1 MTKNCLF
8 HTVSGGCASTF
19 KPEHIIQKG
28 LGGSLKSSELICSTC
43 NKSFGDNLDHVLT
56 KFFRDILGVL
66 SPLLSGDLKDKK
78 QHTKS
83 LNSSTPLTI
92 EPGGHVKVRGISK
105 TTNENGVLTEIRGP
119 LGASKS
125 KFEEIAGRRADSF
138 EDSFEKDDYLHV
150 FSINELLIRAILLDL
165 IEILRYATIHLG
177 IPDIANHKFLEE
189 TKRWIRNGTNSSDFP
204 PRRVPF
210 APISDMLDISFGAC
224 MFSHRLAVIYD
235 QKQAKIIFSAQFV
248 NTMPFVV
255 ILHDAR
261 IGNSSLSIL
270 YQKVLIDD
278 AKLQDTLHTTRKPV
292 IDYKD
297 LEWARFI
304 GTPDGQNFA
313 LCKFWQEYVRQYRKA
328 LYELDMRSDDTLCK
342 EVEKYKI
349 KHTTKTRPEAVTN
362 IILDLMEDRYLHSP
376 QLEEIKTATY
386 DITQSKM
393 NVNNWD
399 DENIIKD
406 IMSVYRICLK
416 AIASNNSF
424 GYPDKIRLIG

>member
-1 MTKNCLF
+1 M
-8 HTVSGGCASTF
+8 
-19 KPEHIIQKG
+19 
-28 LGGSLKSSELICSTC
+28 
-43 NKSFGDNLDHVLT
+43 
-56 KFFRDILGVL
+56 L
-66 SPLLSGDLKDKK
+66 SPLLPGDLKDKK

-119 LGASKS
+119 LRASKS
-125 KFEEIAGRRADSF
+125 EFEEIARRRADSF
-138 EDSFEKDDYLHV
+138 EYSFEKDDYLHV

-165 IEILRYATIHLG
+165 IEILRYATIHRG
-177 IPDIANHKFLEE
+177 IPDVANHKFLEE
-189 TKRWIRNGTNSSDFP
+189 AKRWIRKGTNSSNFP

-224 MFSHRLAVIYD
+224 TFSHRLAVIYD
-235 QKQAKIIFSAQFV
+235 QKRAKIIFSAQFA

-278 AKLQDTLHTTRKPV
+278 AGSQDTFNTTRKPV

-297 LEWARFI
+297 MEWARFI
-304 GTPDGQNFA
+304 DTPDGQNFA

-342 EVEKYKI
+342 EVEKHKI
-349 KHTTKTRPEAVTN
+349 KYTTKTRPEGVMS
-362 IILDLMEDRYLHSP
+362 IIRDLVEDRYLHSP
-376 QLEEIKTATY
+376 HLAEIKRTAY
-386 DITQSKM
+386 DIMQSKLD
-393 NVNNWD
+393 VNNRD
-399 DENIIKD
+399 DENIVKD
-406 IMSVYRICLK
+406 IISMYRICLK
-416 AIASNNSF
+416 AIATNNHY
-424 GYPDKIRLIG
+424 GYPDKIILKR